1 MFYFSILIMLNSITL
16 FKNNSFNSWIIYKPE
31 FFKLSKDEF
40 EELKNMMP
48 TTAHQVKLFDKLVD
62 LPRLQLCFGQS
73 YQYSGTTSHA
83 IQEIPQLIQK
93 AMDMVNEHFM
103 KSTKTNIPIYKMC
116 LVNYYRNGND
126 YIGFHSDDEKQI
138 IPNTPIYSISL
149 GSKRKFKLKI
159 KDKFESINCNDK
171 LNEFE
176 IEPDDSSLLIMGGTC
191 QKTHKHSVPKTSK
204 DVNLRINLTFRAFNN
219 NQVNE

>member
-1 MFYFSILIMLNSITL
+1 MFYFSILIMSNIITL

-31 FFKLSKDEF
+31 FFKLTNDEF

-48 TTAHQVKLFDKLVD
+48 TTTHQVKIYDKLVN

-83 IQEIPQLIQK
+83 IQEIPPIIKK
-93 AMDMVNEHFM
+93 AMNMVNAHYM
-103 KSTKTNIPIYKMC
+103 KSTKSNIPIYKMC
-116 LVNYYRNGND
+116 LVNYYRNGKD
-126 YIGFHSDDEKQI
+126 YIGFHSDDEKQL

-159 KDKFESINCNDK
+159 KDKFESSQCENK
-171 LNEFE
+171 LDSYE
-176 IEPDDSSLLIMGGTC
+176 IEPEDTSLLIMGGTC

-219 NQVNE
+219 